1 MTANKSSKAAPR
13 AGGGKA
19 GRDAPDRSVTC
30 GTLPPPPPLRS
41 QHVFDSRVLAEE
53 KCVLLLCN
61 LVSK

>member
-19 GRDAPDRSVTC
+19 SRDAPDRSVTC
-30 GTLPPPPPLRS
+30 GTLLLL
-41 QHVFDSRVLAEE
+41 QWEHVLDQSVLLGE

>member
-30 GTLPPPPPLRS
+30 GTLPPPLRS
-41 QHVFDSRVLAEE
+41 QHVFDSRVPAEE